1 MVRISLEMSDALYSR
16 LKKETQDMLDL
27 IVIVEDR
34 GAALFIS
41 GGMNEL
47 RLKVSLIFLAKMNEE
62 GLGLRPHL
70 RKPGERSP
78 TLEHVPKGG

>member
-1 MVRISLEMSDALYSR
+1 
-16 LKKETQDMLDL
+16 MLDL

-47 RLKVSLIFLAKMNEE
+47 RLKVPLIFLAKMNEE
-62 GLGLRPHL
+62 GPELRPNL
-70 RKPGERSP
+70 EEPVDSASI
-78 TLEHVPKGG
+78 LEHVQK

>member
-1 MVRISLEMSDALYSR
+1 
-16 LKKETQDMLDL
+16 
-27 IVIVEDR
+27 
-34 GAALFIS
+34 
-41 GGMNEL
+41 MNEL
-47 RLKVSLIFLAKMNEE
+47 RLKVPLIFLAKMNEE